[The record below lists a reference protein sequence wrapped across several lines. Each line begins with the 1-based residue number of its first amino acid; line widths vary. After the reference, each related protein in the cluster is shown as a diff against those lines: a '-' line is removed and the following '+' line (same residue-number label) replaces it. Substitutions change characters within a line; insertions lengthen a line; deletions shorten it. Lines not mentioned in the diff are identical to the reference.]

1 MAQVLSN
8 RTRRTILLLPMLLCI
23 CSMMVPAFADEC
35 PWPCTCQ
42 DTFNRQ
48 VNCSNK
54 ILLSPPTISASTLTL
69 DLSHNVL
76 GPVLNVSFVQ
86 MRNLHLIDLSHNGLT
101 QVLECTFSGMLGL
114 KTVRLRGNR
123 LTSLP
128 DGLFTDT
135 ARIEYLDLSHN
146 LFTQLPQ
153 DVIKHLPELKTFDI
167 SHNLITELKLGLR
180 FQVPKHI
187 ETMDLS
193 FNHIEAIT
201 NDSFEIATQWE
212 ASRGRTINLA
222 FCRISSIASG
232 ALSKIPNIQDLD
244 LSGNNGIT
252 MAMLTNLIKE
262 LESGARNLDRLSLAS
277 LNLMTIV
284 PLFTQVTELSLKF
297 LNVSFNNISDVPLDV
312 FSTIRSLRV
321 LDLSWNSVTRLAAGF
336 SDLSNLMVLNI
347 SHNKMESFQGD
358 AVSHLSNLHTLD
370 ISHNMLSNSNRV
382 QLSPLTKLVTLVMNN
397 NFLASVILPSNTSS
411 LRHLDCHSNRIT
423 EFSGL
428 DDSVA
433 LETIDLSDND
443 LVSIAGFLFRGIK
456 LLKLANFSKNNIET
470 IDHRAFLPL
479 SPLIIDVS
487 HNFLKHVHYNNWV
500 ATQELYLNHNQI
512 TQIDT
517 LAFHG
522 MTSLQKL
529 DLSQNK
535 LVILQE
541 DLFQYLINLKYLNL
555 SHNNLNN
562 GPWVNL
568 FHHLDQ
574 LNILDLGHNNIS
586 QLSATMLLSLP
597 KIQTLLLQKNLLRTI
612 IPRVFRDAVDLKV
625 VDLSNN
631 PFDCSCSMLAFKDWL
646 QTTKISVL
654 GLYAMNST
662 AYHCKTPSERSGL
675 HILHWSTRDFEC
687 SSSMMHLIIV
697 CSVGALLIIA
707 GVAGTVAY
715 QCYNKWE
722 IKVQWVKKQ
731 KEEERRKLE
740 KIANM
745 IRLSNE
751 EIALAIQEAKDRK
764 RRQHQKMHEI
774 MDKQNNDLTRSK
786 QTQRL
791 TELEKSHEN
800 SKGKK
805 KKISNNK
812 NVKKET
818 EKGRTRNYDK
828 LKKNES
834 NNEEMDKQ
842 QDNEKVEAQDKYID
856 KREIDRRRQSDDRFD
871 PYLNDRRVILLRKL
885 QHRYRVP
892 HSEAQWRNQ
901 RLFNYEFER
910 DSPHRPFENIR
921 RNGPY
926 IITPAYTVHD
936 VYDPAGRQQET
947 TSWRHAPRV
956 ENFQEPRHPY
966 YQMNGYKTL
975 PAVDREWPRHEREAR
990 VHERVHAH
998 SRDRLP
1004 SDVNFV
1010 NEEESRY
1017 YTETYP
1023 DEQRNAHY
1031 GQQHSQSHSLLLED
1045 YQSNKPDY
1053 KRDRAQKRY
1062 ESILQMHSHPSQ
1074 RAASQPVLA
1083 TDWL

>member
-1 MAQVLSN
+1 M
-8 RTRRTILLLPMLLCI
+8 
-23 CSMMVPAFADEC
+23 
-35 PWPCTCQ
+35 
-42 DTFNRQ
+42 
-48 VNCSNK
+48 
-54 ILLSPPTISASTLTL
+54 
-69 DLSHNVL
+69 
-76 GPVLNVSFVQ
+76 
-86 MRNLHLIDLSHNGLT
+86 
-101 QVLECTFSGMLGL
+101 
-114 KTVRLRGNR
+114 
-123 LTSLP
+123 
-128 DGLFTDT
+128 
-135 ARIEYLDLSHN
+135 
-146 LFTQLPQ
+146 
-153 DVIKHLPELKTFDI
+153 
-167 SHNLITELKLGLR
+167 

-187 ETMDLS
+187 ETLDLS
-193 FNHIEAIT
+193 YNHFEAIT

-252 MAMLTNLIKE
+252 IAMLTNLIKE
-262 LESGARNLDRLSLAS
+262 LETGARNLDRFSLAS
-277 LNLMTIV
+277 LNLTTIV

-336 SDLSNLMVLNI
+336 SDLSNLKVLNI

-358 AVSHLSNLHTLD
+358 AVSHLSNLQTLD
-370 ISHNMLSNSNRV
+370 ISHNRLSNSNRV
-382 QLSPLTKLVTLVMNN
+382 HLSPLIKLLTLIMNN

-411 LRHLDCHSNRIT
+411 LQHLDYHSNRIT
-423 EFSGL
+423 EFTGL
-428 DDSVA
+428 DDAAA
-433 LETIDLSDND
+433 LETVDLSDND
-443 LVSIAGFLFRGIK
+443 LVSVAGFLFRGVK

-479 SPLIIDVS
+479 SPLVIDVS

-529 DLSQNK
+529 DLSQNR

-541 DLFQYLINLKYLNL
+541 DLFQYLINLKHLDL
-555 SHNNLNN
+555 SHNSINN

-568 FHHLDQ
+568 FHNLGQ

-586 QLSATMLLSLP
+586 HLSATMLLSLP
-597 KIQTLLLQKNLLRTI
+597 KLQTLLLQENLLRTI

-654 GLYAMNST
+654 GLYVMNST
-662 AYHCKTPSERSGL
+662 AYRCQTPSERSGL

-687 SSSMMHLIIV
+687 SSTMLYLIIV
-697 CSVGALLIIA
+697 CSVFVLLIIS
-707 GVAGTVAY
+707 GVAGTVTY
-715 QCYNKWE
+715 QCYKKWE

-731 KEEERRKLE
+731 KEEERRKLD

-751 EIALAIQEAKDRK
+751 EIALAILEAKDRK
-764 RRQHQKMHEI
+764 RRQYQKIHDV
-774 MDKQNNDLTRSK
+774 MDKQNNDITRSK
-786 QTQRL
+786 QTQKL
-791 TELEKSHEN
+791 NELAKSKEN
-800 SKGKK
+800 SKGRQ
-805 KKISNNK
+805 KKISNDK

-818 EKGRTRNYDK
+818 EKGKARHYDK
-828 LKKNES
+828 LKKDEL

-842 QDNEKVEAQDKYID
+842 QGKEKVGAQDKYID
-856 KREIDRRRQSDDRFD
+856 RREIERRRQSDDRFD
-871 PYLNDRRVILLRKL
+871 PHLNDRRVILLRKL
-885 QHRYRVP
+885 PHRYRDP
-892 HSEAQWRNQ
+892 HTEAQWRNQ

-910 DSPHRPFENIR
+910 DSPHRPFENIQ

-926 IITPAYTVHD
+926 VISPAYTIHD

-947 TSWRHAPRV
+947 TSWRHGPRT
-956 ENFQEPRHPY
+956 ENFQESRHPY
-966 YQMNGYKTL
+966 YQMDGYKTL
-975 PAVDREWPRHEREAR
+975 PAVDREWPQHGREAR
-990 VHERVHAH
+990 VHERVPEY

-1004 SDVNFV
+1004 SEVNFV
-1010 NEEESRY
+1010 DEEESRY
-1017 YTETYP
+1017 YNGMHP
-1023 DEQRNAHY
+1023 DEHRNARY
-1031 GQQHSQSHSLLLED
+1031 DQRHSQSHSLLLED
-1045 YQSNKPDY
+1045 YRSNKPDY
-1053 KRDRAQKRY
+1053 KRDRAQKQY
-1062 ESILQMHSHPSQ
+1062 ESILQTHRHPSQ